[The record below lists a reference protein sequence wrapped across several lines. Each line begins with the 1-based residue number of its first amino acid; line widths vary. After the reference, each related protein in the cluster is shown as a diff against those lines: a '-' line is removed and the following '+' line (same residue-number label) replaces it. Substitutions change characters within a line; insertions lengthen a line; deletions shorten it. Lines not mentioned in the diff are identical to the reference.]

1 MLTLQPE
8 IAQAMVSGDKRPYM
22 VALIVPDAEWAL
34 TWARE
39 NGEKFDLHEL
49 QSLPAF
55 RSAIKAAVD
64 RTNEGLSVIEKV
76 RKFELADAPFS
87 VENNQMTPTLKIR
100 RPWIREMY
108 QERLDRLY

>member
-1 MLTLQPE
+1 
-8 IAQAMVSGDKRPYM
+8 
-22 VALIVPDAEWAL
+22 
-34 TWARE
+34 
-39 NGEKFDLHEL
+39 
-49 QSLPAF
+49 
-55 RSAIKAAVD
+55 
-64 RTNEGLSVIEKV
+64 VIEKL